1 MSILAAVAVPH
12 PPLIIPEV
20 GLGKEKK
27 IQSTIDS
34 YNRVMEFVASFEPDT
49 VVIASPHME
58 SYADYIHVASGSGE
72 SGSFS
77 QFGAGSV
84 RIDAVYDEGFID
96 ELCDEFK
103 SKHLSAGKLGHKM
116 TELDHATMIPMWFL
130 NKFTKDY
137 KVVRI
142 GISGIDLCEHYKV
155 GQAVAEVAS
164 RLKRKTVFIGSGD
177 LSHRLL
183 DDGPYGFD
191 SNGPV
196 FDKAITDSFRE
207 NDFNKLLSIPASV
220 CDGAGECGFRPFV
233 MMAGVLDKK
242 ALEGQLLSYEGP
254 FGVGYAVACFKVTG
268 EANDNNYLDKFLN
281 EQKEKNS
288 KSKESSDEF
297 TSLARASMEH
307 YVKTHFMLQRP
318 EGLSKDL
325 IKKRAAV
332 FVSLKKFGQLRGC
345 IGSLAPTCD
354 SVADEIIKF
363 AVNACSH
370 DPRFDPVREDEL
382 PFITVSVDVLT
393 EPEKISSIDELNPKK
408 YGVIVRAGHKSGVLL
423 PDLEGV
429 DTPQEQIRICRRK
442 GGISDDESVELERF
456 EVIRHF

>member
-12 PPLIIPEV
+12 PPLIIPQV
-20 GLGKEKK
+20 GRGKEKQ
-27 IQSTIDS
+27 IYSTVES
-34 YNRVMEFVASFEPDT
+34 YEKVMEYLAVLKPDT

-58 SYADYIHVASGSGE
+58 TYADYIHVASGEGA

-77 QFGAGSV
+77 SFGAGDVNIEAS
-84 RIDAVYDEGFID
+84 YDEGFID
-96 ELCDEFK
+96 ELCDEFNLK
-103 SKHLSAGKLGHKM
+103 NISAGKLGHKLS
-116 TELDHATMIPMWFL
+116 ELDHATMIPMWFL
-130 NKFTKDY
+130 NKYLSSY

-142 GISGIDLCEHYKV
+142 GISGLDICEHYRV
-155 GQAVAEVAS
+155 GQCVRDVAS
-164 RLKRKTVFIGSGD
+164 RLKRKTVFIASGD

-196 FDKAITDSFRE
+196 FDKAIADSFKTL
-207 NDFNKLLSIPASV
+207 DFNKLLSIPASV

-233 MMAGVLDKK
+233 MMAGALDRKSVDG
-242 ALEGQLLSYEGP
+242 ELLSYEGP
-254 FGVGYAVACFKVTG
+254 FGVGYAVARFTVTG
-268 EANDNNYLDKFLN
+268 DNDSNCYLEKFLN
-281 EQKEKNS
+281 EQKLKND
-288 KSKESSDEF
+288 KSKDNADEY
-297 TSLARASMEH
+297 TSLARSSLEH
-307 YVKTHFMLQRP
+307 YVKFHNMMQRP
-318 EGLSKDL
+318 DNLSKDL
-325 IKKRAAV
+325 LKKKAAV

-354 SVADEIIKF
+354 CVADEIIKF
-363 AVNACSH
+363 AVNACAY
-370 DPRFDPVREDEL
+370 DPRFEPVRGDEL

-393 EPEKISSIDELNPKK
+393 TPEKISSIDELDPKK
-408 YGVIVRAGHKSGVLL
+408 YGVIVRAGNKSGVLL

-442 GGISDDESVELERF
+442 GNISDEETVELERF

>member
-20 GLGKEKK
+20 GLGKEKQ

-34 YNRVMEFVASFEPDT
+34 YNKVMEFVASLEPET
-49 VVIASPHME
+49 VVIVSPHME
-58 SYADYIHVASGSGE
+58 TYADYIHVASGSGE

-84 RIDAVYDEGFID
+84 RIDAVYDEGFVD
-96 ELCDEFK
+96 ELCDELK
-103 SKHLSAGKLGHKM
+103 SKDISAGRLGHKM
-116 TELDHATMIPMWFL
+116 SELDHATMIPMWFL
-130 NKFTKDY
+130 NKYLKAY

-142 GISGIDLCEHYKV
+142 GISGLDICEHYKV
-155 GQAVAEVAS
+155 GQVVAEVAA

-183 DDGPYGFD
+183 EDGPYGFD

-196 FDKAITDSFRE
+196 FDKAIADSFKDS
-207 NDFNKLLSIPASV
+207 DFNKLLSIPAPV

-233 MMAGVLDKK
+233 MMAGVLDRK
-242 ALEGQLLSYEGP
+242 AIEGSLLSYEGP
-254 FGVGYAVACFKVTG
+254 FGVGYAVASFKVTG
-268 EANDNNYLDKFLN
+268 DDQDNNYLEKFLN
-281 EQKEKNS
+281 AQKEKNN
-288 KSKESSDEF
+288 KSKESGDEY

-307 YVKTHFMLQRP
+307 YVKTHSMMQRP
-318 EGLSKDL
+318 DGLSKDL
-325 IKKRAAV
+325 LKKKAAV

-345 IGSLAPTCD
+345 IGSLSPNCD
-354 SVADEIIKF
+354 CVADEIIRF

-370 DPRFDPVREDEL
+370 DPRFDPVREEEL

-393 EPEKISSIDELNPKK
+393 EPEKISSIDELDPKK
-408 YGVIVRAGHKSGVLL
+408 YGVIVRSGHKSGVLL

-442 GGISDDESVELERF
+442 GYISDDESVELERF